1 MKKII
6 AGDWRNLP
14 AMIFYLMKNR
24 PRCAQAWQPSTS

>member
-24 PRCAQAWQPSTS
+24 PRRRPSLAAIN